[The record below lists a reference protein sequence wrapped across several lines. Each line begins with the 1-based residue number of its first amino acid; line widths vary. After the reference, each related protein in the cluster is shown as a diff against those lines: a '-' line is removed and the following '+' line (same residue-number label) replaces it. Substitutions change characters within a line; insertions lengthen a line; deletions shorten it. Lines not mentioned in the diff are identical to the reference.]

1 MARSLHNE
9 LAMGRKVQWESGS
22 LWSRLE
28 AQTAHGHKTGE
39 LHSIDTTFAT
49 VESGGIPFKVYILAN
64 LSRKEDARKEQG
76 KTKPANPFLPY
87 EEDLYVT
94 DISDT
99 HVCLL
104 NKFNVVDHHFLI
116 VTKAFEPQENW
127 LNLADFEALTKC
139 LSEVDGLGFFNG
151 GTVAGSSQPHKHL
164 QVVPTENEPVPIE
177 KAIAPLEKNAVVRSP
192 QLPYRHAILR
202 WETLPEPRQ
211 VLENYHQLLNA
222 IGIESDRWQGT
233 QTAPYNV
240 LCRRQWMMLV
250 PRSQEKYAGI
260 SVNSLGFAGSLLVKD
275 SATLEQL
282 IDISPIKLLSIVG
295 FSPCESLPVHG

>member
-1 MARSLHNE
+1 
-9 LAMGRKVQWESGS
+9 MGRKVQWESGS

-28 AQTAHGHKTGE
+28 ARTAHGHKTGE
-39 LHSIDTTFAT
+39 LHSIDTTCEM

-116 VTKAFEPQENW
+116 VTKAFESQENW
-127 LNLADFEALTKC
+127 LNLEDFEALGRC
-139 LSEVDGLGFFNG
+139 LFEVDGLGFFNG

-164 QVVPTENEPVPIE
+164 QVVPVESDLPVE
-177 KAIAPLEKNAVVRSP
+177 GVIALLEKETIGRSP
-192 QLPYRHAILR
+192 NFPYRHAILR
-202 WETLPEPRQ
+202 WKAFPNPTQL
-211 VLENYHQLLNA
+211 LENYHQLLNA
-222 IGIESDRWQGT
+222 INITSENWQGT
-233 QTAPYNV
+233 QSAPYNF
-240 LCRRQWMMLV
+240 LCTREWMMLV
-250 PRSQEKYAGI
+250 PRAQEKYANI
-260 SVNSLGFAGSLLVKD
+260 SVNSLGYAGSLLVKD
-275 SATLEQL
+275 TDMLNQL
-282 IDISPIKLLSIVG
+282 KAIEPIHLLRQVG
-295 FSPCESLPVHG
+295 IER